1 MRYRRRPTPEA
12 WQEFAAWLEP
22 VLQDRNVKQKDL
34 CTFMEHWS
42 GTKIAKSQ
50 ISRYVRGEIS
60 WPSQLLVGLLDF
72 LSTPPNSV
80 PPADLL
86 AALALLG
93 LTWPE
98 VEALVRHDSPASAT
112 QAQQELLAR
121 LRRAA
126 EANRAAPPPPVVT
139 PQRPRRAPLLPPLTG
154 DYVARPEL
162 EARLAQALCTAPL
175 TIVYGAAGL
184 GKTTLVTQVV
194 QSAAVRDHFTGGV
207 LWLGAAEPPAAQPY
221 QEWCEGL
228 GLRPRGHESWS
239 MVWER
244 WLLRPSGPWLVV
256 LDDVPTGQVGAA
268 WVAPLAAANAM
279 VITTQDGAMTVQLL
293 LPWQLHTV
301 QTLSMPAFTPAEG
314 RAFLEQLLKRPL
326 PAAEWEVVAQL
337 GTRLGWH
344 PEALR
349 LMLLS
354 KQVGAWST
362 LLADL
367 QHDGGA
373 APLGLPQVLQRQWAR
388 LKQTEV
394 GCNTGRTERPLTR
407 SARLERLW
415 YWLRDNRSFGRGAAA
430 AIWGVT
436 PEAASLHLRELE
448 LTGLL
453 EPLAQTDP
461 GGYAGPL
468 WRTLPVAQGVLWK
481 PRKLRFWEALGW
493 PRGKLGW
500 RLTRQREAHWRIH
513 WAWRLADA
521 ALMAIMLPVE
531 APALLLG
538 KLWRK
543 VAPQKPLPRWS
554 LQTFWLLALAEHE
567 RREGW
572 RLPLEYAL
580 LQDWSSVAVLA
591 PLLVLA
597 ALFSGFYAGIWLVPW
612 LNGSTDPAIWWRSAA
627 VAWPQWLEHFAT
639 SPACAFIGPLGGMI
653 GVMGVYYWL
662 IAPVNLASYR
672 LVGLEHWRVRLA
684 RRLLL
689 ELRQPLPPGWE
700 AGEQPD

>member
-1 MRYRRRPTPEA
+1 MGYQRRPTPAA

-22 VLQDRNVKQKDL
+22 VLQDRNVRQQDL
-34 CTFMEHWS
+34 GAFMEPWS
-42 GTKIAKSQ
+42 GTKVNKSQ
-50 ISRYVRGEIS
+50 ISRYVRGEVG
-60 WPSQLLVGLLDF
+60 WPPQLLVGLLVF
-72 LSTPPNSV
+72 LSTPPHSV

-86 AALALLG
+86 TALALLG

-98 VEALVRHDSPASAT
+98 VEALVRHNSPPAA
-112 QAQQELLAR
+112 AQECQELLAR

-126 EANRAAPPPPVVT
+126 EANRAALPPPGGT
-139 PQRPRRAPLLPPLTG
+139 PQRSRRAPLLPPLTG

-162 EARLAQALCTAPL
+162 ETRLAQALCTAPL
-175 TIVYGAAGL
+175 TVVYGAAGL

-207 LWLGAAEPPAAQPY
+207 LWLRASEPPPAQPY
-221 QEWCEGL
+221 QEWCESL
-228 GLRPRGHESWS
+228 GLQGRNNESWS
-239 MVWER
+239 LVWER
-244 WLLRPSGPWLVV
+244 WRLRPAGPWLVV
-256 LDDVPTGQVGAA
+256 LDDVPTRQVGDA
-268 WVAPLAAANAM
+268 WVALLAAASAM
-279 VITTQDGAMTVQLL
+279 VMTTQDGALTVQWL
-293 LPWQLHTV
+293 LPWQLPAV
-301 QTLSMPAFTPAEG
+301 QTLSLPAFTPAEG

-326 PAAEWEVVAQL
+326 TAPEWRVVEQL

-344 PEALR
+344 PQALR

-354 KQVGAWST
+354 GQAGEWSA

-373 APLGLPQVLQRQWAR
+373 VPLGLPEVLQRQWAR

-394 GCNTGRTERPLTR
+394 GCNTARAARPVTR

-415 YWLRDNRSFGRGAAA
+415 YWLRDNRSFGKGAAA
-430 AIWGVT
+430 AIWGET

-453 EPLAQTDP
+453 EPLAQPDP

-481 PRKLRFWEALGW
+481 PRKLRFWESFSW
-493 PRGKLGW
+493 PRWKLGW
-500 RLTRQREAHWRIH
+500 RLTRQRESRWKIH

-521 ALMAIMLPVE
+521 VLTAVMLPVE

-538 KLWRK
+538 KLWQK
-543 VAPQKPLPRWS
+543 VAPHKPLPRWS
-554 LQTFWLLALAEHE
+554 LQTFWLLTLAEQE

-580 LQDWSSVAVLA
+580 LQDWSSGVILA
-591 PLLVLA
+591 PLLVLV
-597 ALFSGFYAGIWLVPW
+597 ALFSVLYAGIRLVPW
-612 LNGSTDPAIWWRSAA
+612 LNGSTDPATWWRSAV
-627 VAWPQWLEHFAT
+627 VAWPQWLAQFPT
-639 SPACAFIGPLGGMI
+639 SPAFAFLGPLVGTLGA
-653 GVMGVYYWL
+653 MGVYFWL
-662 IAPVNLASYR
+662 SAPVNLAGYR
-672 LVGLEHWRVRLA
+672 LVGLKHWRVRLA

-689 ELRQPLPPGWE
+689 GLRQPLPPGWE
-700 AGEQPD
+700 AAEPPD